1 MNKFWTVLG
10 HTYFSKLKA
19 KSFLITTAIAII
31 VIIGIANAD
40 KLVDLFSGDEE
51 TEIAVIDETDQLM
64 DPLQQSVNEVE
75 GSFKLK
81 AYDDSVADGKQ
92 AVEDE
97 TYDGLLVLEWNAE
110 EEPEAIYYQNDA
122 TESQEEMIVNQQLQ
136 QVKVAIATEQAGV
149 DEKTLQSIYDDV
161 SFERVALDESA
172 KTEEELSEARGI
184 VYVMVFLLYMAILIY
199 GQMIATEVAT
209 EKSSRVMEIL
219 ISSASPVT
227 HMFAKIIGIGLLGL
241 TQILVIIAVGYLLI
255 ANKLSEYSEGFFEA
269 FGFSSTSTSIYVYAI
284 IFFILGYFLYATIS
298 AMLGSLVSRVEDV
311 QQLILP
317 IVFLVMIAFF
327 IAMFGLSQPD
337 ATFITVT
344 SFIPFFSPMIMFLR
358 VGMIDVPIW
367 QVGVSMA
374 ILIGTIYLFAV
385 LGARIYRGG
394 VLMYG
399 GSRSLKDIK
408 NALVLSKKEK

>member
-1 MNKFWTVLG
+1 
-10 HTYFSKLKA
+10 
-19 KSFLITTAIAII
+19 KSFIITTLIVLILMAGVSNIDHII
-31 VIIGIANAD
+31 
-40 KLVDLFSGDEE
+40 DLFSGEDNADEV
-51 TEIAVIDETDQLM
+51 IVIDHSNDAL
-64 DPLQQSVNEVE
+64 DPLVNMSENKDVSLVPFNDTE
-75 GSFKLK
+75 E
-81 AYDDSVADGKQ
+81 AGKQ
-92 AVEDE
+92 AVESE
-97 TYDGLLVLEWNAE
+97 EYDGLLVIEKDDDNTIGAVLYE
-110 EEPEAIYYQNDA
+110 NDA
-122 TESQEEMIVNQQLQ
+122 SSTIQMELQSELQ
-136 QVKVAIATEQAGV
+136 QVKIALATEESGV
-149 DEKTLQSIYDDV
+149 DAETLENIYADMT
-161 SFERVALDESA
+161 FEHVALDESA
-172 KTEEELSEARGI
+172 KTEEELNNTRGI
-184 VYVMVFLLYMAILIY
+184 IYVMLFVLYITVLIY

-209 EKSSRVMEIL
+209 EKSSGVLEIL
-219 ISSASPVT
+219 ISSASQVT
-227 HMFAKIIGIGLLGL
+227 HRVAKIIGIGLLGL

-255 ANKLSEYSEGFFEA
+255 ANKLSEYSEGFFDA

-385 LGARIYRGG
+385 LG
-394 VLMYG
+394 
-399 GSRSLKDIK
+399 
-408 NALVLSKKEK
+408 